1 MFNLDFI
8 FKPKSIAIV
17 GASAEVGSVGN
28 GLVKNVLQ
36 TFSGPTYLIN
46 LKAKK
51 INGQKC
57 YPNLSSVAKKIDLVI
72 IAVPAKVVPDVLN
85 EAGSLGVKGAIV
97 ISAGFKEAGNLDL
110 EEKIKEIAK
119 RYNIT
124 LVGPNCL
131 GIINPVSSL
140 NASFAAVNPKSG
152 SVAFVSQ
159 SGALCTGVLDL
170 AEKLGIGFSKFM
182 SIGNKALVD
191 ETMVL
196 EYLAKD
202 KQTKIIAL
210 YVEQLNDAKRLL
222 SLFKKI
228 GRGKLAKPIIVIK
241 AGSTSAGA
249 SASASHTGALAGNDA
264 VYNALFKQGGVI
276 RANNIEEMFEYL
288 QIFNNNPIKKADN
301 LAIITNAGGLGVLA
315 IDAISKANL
324 QVAKLSKNTI
334 NNLKKNLPLAANCHN
349 PVDVLGDA
357 KADRYQMALDN
368 VLGDKSVSAAIVILT
383 PQSMTQVLETAKE
396 IVKAKVKYK
405 KPLAAVFLGES
416 LVLEAISF
424 LKKNQVVTYLYPESA
439 IKSLAQLNSCFKF
452 SQTKEEKII
461 RFSDVKKKEVEKILL
476 ENKFISENVAL
487 KILQAYGLPTIS
499 SFVVNSEAE
508 AEKVAKKIG
517 KKMVFK
523 IVSPDILHKSD
534 CGGVELNVLPEMA
547 SSKYQEL
554 LKRVLKNKPKAKIN
568 GILIEEMIEEKGIEM
583 ILGAALDKSLGSTL
597 MLGLGG
603 IYVEV
608 LKDVSLAL
616 NPVSKNEAL
625 AMINNLKSSKLLD
638 GFRGQGA
645 LDKKALLDCLL
656 RLSQLL
662 QDFPQIAE
670 LDINPLLV
678 SSQGVKVLDARIIL
692 K

>member
-85 EAGSLGVKGAIV
+85 EAGLLGVKGAIV

-119 RYNIT
+119 KYNIT

-182 SIGNKALVD
+182 SIGNKAVVD
-191 ETMVL
+191 ESLVL
-196 EYLAKD
+196 DYLAKD

-210 YVEQLNDAKRLL
+210 YVEQLNDAQKLL
-222 SLFKKI
+222 NLFKKI
-228 GRGKLAKPIIVIK
+228 GRGKLTKPIIVVK

-324 QVAKLSKNTI
+324 QVAKLSKKTI
-334 NNLKKNLPLAANCHN
+334 DSLKKVLPAAANCNN
-349 PVDVLGDA
+349 PIDVLGDA
-357 KADRYQMALDN
+357 QANRYQMALDN
-368 VLGDKSVSAAIVILT
+368 VLGDKAVSGAVVVLT
-383 PQSMTQVLETAKE
+383 PQSMTPVLEIASE
-396 IVKAKVKYK
+396 IVRAKNKYK
-405 KPLAAVFLGES
+405 KPLTAVFLGES
-416 LVLEAISF
+416 LVSEAISF
-424 LKKNQVVTYLYPESA
+424 LKKNQVATYLYPESA
-439 IKSLAQLNSCFKF
+439 VRSLAKLNTCFDF
-452 SQTKEEKII
+452 SKTKEEKII
-461 RFSDVKKKEVEKILL
+461 RFSDVEKKEVEKILL

-547 SSKYQEL
+547 RSKYQEL
-554 LKRVLKNKPKAKIN
+554 LKRVLKNKPKAKIS
-568 GILIEEMIEEKGIEM
+568 GVLIEEMIEEKGIEM
-583 ILGAALDKSLGSTL
+583 ILGGALDKSLGSTL